1 MSSDEAERSAWVA
14 KHLGTIFMSVPN
26 QNFEQDSQFIPLLS
40 TALKINP
47 RAIGEVIK
55 LLGTG
60 NTVPFIARYRKEAT
74 GNLDELQIRA
84 IEERWHYVRELED
97 RRATVLASITGQGKM
112 TDELKAEI
120 LACDSKTKLEDLY
133 LPFKPKRRT
142 RAMIAKEKG
151 LEPLAQMI
159 LEQQLDVNV
168 MECAKVFINNEL
180 EIPDEKT
187 ALKGARDIV
196 SEIVSE
202 DSVIRTFIRGE
213 LEKKG
218 VVVSKRRDEVTAPTK
233 FEQYYDFKEAVS
245 AIPSHRFL
253 AILRGERE
261 NVLTFDIEMDK
272 SACLQFIEKHMKLN
286 ERSMFGEE
294 LRLAIE
300 DAYKRLLMPSLS
312 TDVRVDL
319 KMKSDR
325 AAIDVFAQNLRNVLL
340 SAPLGA
346 KTVIGID
353 PGLRT
358 GCKCAVVQDTGKF
371 LENITIYLS
380 GSDDAQERAKRD
392 LQRLIDRYRPIAIA
406 VGNGTGG
413 REAEAFVK
421 RLVTEMKLTDTFVVS
436 VSECGASV
444 YSASEIA
451 REEFPD
457 LDLTIRGAISIARRL
472 QDPLAEMVKVE
483 PKAMGVGQYQ
493 HDVYQPL
500 LDKKLGEVV
509 ESCVN
514 QVGVE
519 LNTASAPLLSYVAG
533 VGPSLAK
540 NIVSYRE
547 ENGSFKTRRQ
557 LLKVSG
563 LGPKTFEQAAGFLR
577 VHGGEHPLDASAV
590 HPESYGTVESIAQD
604 LGITLQDLIGN
615 KSAID
620 KIDTKRY
627 MSDALGA
634 FTLKDIIEELKKP
647 GRDPRAQ
654 FERPAF
660 RDDVNEVSDL
670 KKGMIL
676 EGLVTNVTAFGAFV
690 DIGVHQDGL
699 VHVSE
704 LSDQFVKDPSTVV
717 QAGDKLT
724 VEVLDVDVARKR
736 IALSARI
743 GRKRGGN
750 EPRRGEPAAKPRP
763 NPNATLGSL
772 AGFGKLKI

>member
-1 MSSDEAERSAWVA
+1 MSQLFAPEF
-14 KHLGTIFMSVPN
+14 FMILSN
-26 QNFEQDSQFIPLLS
+26 QNTNDSQHIIPLLS
-40 TALKINP
+40 STLKLNARSI
-47 RAIGEVIK
+47 AEVIK
-55 LLGTG
+55 LLGGG

-74 GNLDELQIRA
+74 GNLDEIQIRS

-97 RRATVLASITGQGKM
+97 RRTTVLDSITSQGKL
-112 TDELKAEI
+112 TDELRAQI
-120 LACDSKTKLEDLY
+120 LACDTKTKLEDLY
-133 LPFKPKRRT
+133 VPFKPKRRT
-142 RAMIAKEKG
+142 RAMIAREKG

-159 LEQQLDVNV
+159 LEQKIDIDPINYAETFLNIE
-168 MECAKVFINNEL
+168 MEV
-180 EIPDEKT
+180 PDAKT

-196 SEIVSE
+196 AEIISEHSE
-202 DSVIRTFIRGE
+202 LRTFIRSE

-218 VVVSKRRDEVTAPTK
+218 MLIAKRRADIVEPTK
-233 FEQYYDFKEAVS
+233 FEHYYDFKEAVS
-245 AIPSHRFL
+245 TIPSHRYL

-261 NVLTFDIEMDK
+261 NVLSFDIEMDK
-272 SACLQFIEKHMKLN
+272 SDCLEFMEKTMNLN
-286 ERSMFGEE
+286 ERSPFADE
-294 LRLAIE
+294 LKLSIE

-312 TDVRVDL
+312 IDVRVDL

-325 AAIDVFAQNLRNVLL
+325 HAIDVFAQNLRHVLL

-358 GCKCAVVQDTGKF
+358 GCKCAVVEDTARFVETVTLF
-371 LENITIYLS
+371 LN
-380 GSDDAQERAKRD
+380 GSDDAKERAKRE
-392 LQRLIDRYRPIAIA
+392 LQKLIEKYRPIAIA

-413 REAEAFVK
+413 REAETFVK
-421 RLVTEMKLTDTFVVS
+421 QLILSMNLKDTFVVA
-436 VSECGASV
+436 VNECGASV
-444 YSASEIA
+444 YSASDVA

-483 PKAMGVGQYQ
+483 PKAMGLGQYQ

-540 NIVSYRE
+540 NIVTYRE
-547 ENGSFKTRRQ
+547 QNGAFKTRRE

-577 VHGGEHPLDASAV
+577 VHGGAHPLDASAV
-590 HPESYGTVESIAQD
+590 HPESYETVENIARD
-604 LGITLQDLIGN
+604 LCLNLDELIGN
-615 KSAID
+615 KNAIE
-620 KIDTKRY
+620 KIELHRY
-627 MSDALGA
+627 MTDALGA
-634 FTLKDIIEELKKP
+634 FTLKDIVEELKKP

-654 FERPAF
+654 FERPTF
-660 RDDVNEVSDL
+660 RDDVNEISDL
-670 KKGMIL
+670 KKAMIL
-676 EGLVTNVTAFGAFV
+676 EGIVTNVTAFGAFV

-699 VHVSE
+699 VHISE
-704 LSDQFVKDPSTVV
+704 LSEQFVKDPSTIVKT
-717 QAGDKLT
+717 GDKLT
-724 VEVLDVDVARKR
+724 VEVLDVDIARKR
-736 IALSARI
+736 IALSART
-743 GRKRGGN
+743 GKKRGAQETKQHGQK
-750 EPRRGEPAAKPRP
+750 PQAKPRP
-763 NPNATLGSL
+763 NPNMTLGAL
-772 AGFGKLKI
+772 IGFNKLKI

>member
-1 MSSDEAERSAWVA
+1 MTISNPNLTEYSHLIPTLSSLLNLNARSI
-14 KHLGTIFMSVPN
+14 T
-26 QNFEQDSQFIPLLS
+26 
-40 TALKINP
+40 
-47 RAIGEVIK
+47 EVIK
-55 LLGTG
+55 MLSTG

-74 GNLDELQIRA
+74 GNLDEIQIRS
-84 IEERWHYVRELED
+84 IEDRWHYVRELED
-97 RRATVLASITGQGKM
+97 RRATILESITTQGKI
-112 TDELKAEI
+112 TDELKAQI
-120 LACDSKTKLEDLY
+120 LSCDSKTKLEDLY
-133 LPFKPKRRT
+133 LPYKPKRRT
-142 RAMIAKEKG
+142 RAMIAREKG
-151 LEPLAQMI
+151 LAPLAETI
-159 LEQQLDVNV
+159 LEQKLDVNL
-168 MECAKVFINNEL
+168 MEYAHTFVNIEL
-180 EIPDEKT
+180 EIPDAKT
-187 ALKGARDIV
+187 ALKGARDIIAELIAEN
-196 SEIVSE
+196 S
-202 DSVIRTFIRGE
+202 DIRSHLRAE

-218 VVVSKRRDEVTAPTK
+218 MVLSKKRDTIVEPTK
-233 FEQYYDFKEAVS
+233 FEQYYDFKEAIAS
-245 AIPSHRFL
+245 IPSHRFL

-261 NVLTFDIEMDK
+261 DVLSVDIELEK
-272 SACLQFIEKHMKLN
+272 SDSLAFIETSMNVN
-286 ERSMFGEE
+286 ERSPSCDE
-294 LRLAIE
+294 LKLAID
-300 DAYKRLLMPSLS
+300 DAFKRLLMPSLS

-325 AAIDVFAQNLRNVLL
+325 QAIDIFAQNLRHVLL

-346 KTVIGID
+346 RTVIGID

-358 GCKCAVVQDTGKF
+358 GCKCAVVQDTGRF
-371 LENITIYLS
+371 LENVTLFLNA
-380 GSDDAQERAKRD
+380 SDDAKERARQD
-392 LQRLIDRYRPIAIA
+392 LQRLIEIHRPIAIA

-421 RLVTEMKLTDTFVVS
+421 RLITTMKLTDTFVVS

-451 REEFPD
+451 RSEFPD

-500 LDKKLGEVV
+500 LEKKLGEVV

-540 NIVSYRE
+540 NIVSFRE
-547 ENGSFKTRRQ
+547 QHGSFKTRRD
-557 LLKVSG
+557 LLKVAG

-577 VHGGEHPLDASAV
+577 VHGSENPLDASAV
-590 HPESYGTVESIAQD
+590 HPESYETVENIARD
-604 LGITLQDLIGN
+604 LGVTLCDLVGN
-615 KSAID
+615 KNAID
-620 KIDTKRY
+620 RIDRTRY
-627 MSDALGA
+627 MTDAIGA
-634 FTLKDIIEELKKP
+634 FTLGDIIEELKKP

-660 RDDVNEVSDL
+660 RDDVNEIADL
-670 KKGMIL
+670 KKGMVL
-676 EGLVTNVTAFGAFV
+676 EGMVTNVTAFGAFV

-704 LSDQFVKDPSTVV
+704 LSEQFVKDPSTVV
-717 QAGDKLT
+717 QAGDKLK
-724 VEVLDVDVARKR
+724 VEVLDVDIPRKR

-743 GRKRGGN
+743 GRKRSDAS
-750 EPRRGEPAAKPRP
+750 AAQKDRP
-763 NPNATLGSL
+763 QRNAQTRSNQNATLGSL
-772 AGFGKLKI
+772 VGFNRIKI